1 MSSEDALNCSLPS
14 VLGGGDVVL
23 AAVKHL
29 AGEWSADQVVVDV
42 VWWCC
47 FLIVVDSGVVVIVS
61 GSVVPS
67 YNWWLSGGCII
78 VASHGDV
85 WGASASCCDVVVE
98 VVGVIVVVICE
109 LNGCW
114 GPRRSQLSHGRSGN
128 QWWKVL
134 LAVGRQVVVAVKL
147 HA

>member
-1 MSSEDALNCSLPS
+1 MHSSGKVATAGVDFPKLELQLLLIVSSEDALNCSLPS

-47 FLIVVDSGVVVIVS
+47 FLIVVDSGGVVVVS

-67 YNWWLSGGCII
+67 YN
-78 VASHGDV
+78 
-85 WGASASCCDVVVE
+85 
-98 VVGVIVVVICE
+98 
-109 LNGCW
+109 
-114 GPRRSQLSHGRSGN
+114 
-128 QWWKVL
+128 
-134 LAVGRQVVVAVKL
+134 
-147 HA
+147 

>member
-1 MSSEDALNCSLPS
+1 MHSLGKVATAGVDFPELELLPIVSSEDALNCCLPS

-23 AAVKHL
+23 DAVKHL

-67 YNWWLSGGCII
+67 YN
-78 VASHGDV
+78 
-85 WGASASCCDVVVE
+85 
-98 VVGVIVVVICE
+98 
-109 LNGCW
+109 
-114 GPRRSQLSHGRSGN
+114 
-128 QWWKVL
+128 
-134 LAVGRQVVVAVKL
+134 
-147 HA
+147 